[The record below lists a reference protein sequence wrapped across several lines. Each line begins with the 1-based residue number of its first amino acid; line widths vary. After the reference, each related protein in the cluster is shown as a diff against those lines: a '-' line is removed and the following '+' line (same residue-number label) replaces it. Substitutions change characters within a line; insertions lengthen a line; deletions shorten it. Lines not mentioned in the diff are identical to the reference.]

1 MLWGDDLDSMNTLPS
16 YVDLTCLFLK
26 EKWSSYE
33 PVYDAVVDTLG
44 LISEATRLAGVGW
57 RLQHVSVCPVWS
69 QVTAVSARS
78 HKARCYGFGVCPAPG
93 QTKLAPDPPGPAALR
108 HPFACLGGTVGLG
121 LRRLSGPKLAFS

>member
-1 MLWGDDLDSMNTLPS
+1 MPL
-16 YVDLTCLFLK
+16 LK

-33 PVYDAVVDTLG
+33 PVYEAVVDTLG
-44 LISEATRLAGVGW
+44 LVSEATRLAGVSC
-57 RLQHVSVCPVWS
+57 RLQHVPLCLSSCVEPS
-69 QVTAVSARS
+69 DRRQRQKPP
-78 HKARCYGFGVCPAPG
+78 KARCHGLVCPAPG

>member
-1 MLWGDDLDSMNTLPS
+1 MP
-16 YVDLTCLFLK
+16 FLK

-69 QVTAVSARS
+69 QVTAVCAEATRRGAMGLVCVLLPARRS
-78 HKARCYGFGVCPAPG
+78 WPRIRLAQLLCVTPLLAWEEQWVWVC
-93 QTKLAPDPPGPAALR
+93 
-108 HPFACLGGTVGLG
+108 GG
-121 LRRLSGPKLAFS
+121 